1 MLISKL
7 LNPKTDYVFKRIFG
21 YKGNEDVTASFL
33 SAILEHKVTELEL
46 DTNPILDKD
55 YPEDKI
61 GILDI
66 KAKLDNTIN
75 CDIEI
80 QVINQKE
87 IQKRILFYWS
97 KLYIN
102 SIKKGQNYSNL
113 EKAIVIL
120 IADFEVEGLEGIKK
134 YISKWNIREKDYPKT
149 ILTNV
154 LDLYIIELPKFKKYM
169 QKNKNKLLDSW
180 IKFIENPEDID
191 MSIEMSEEDK
201 KDLEKAREILED
213 ISASE
218 RERYLAE
225 QREIQIMDK
234 YSIEEYGYDKGIIK
248 GRKEG
253 KREGIIQVAKKLKQ
267 EKTSIE
273 LIMKATGLTKEEI
286 EKL

>member
-1 MLISKL
+1 MLIVRL

-21 YKGNEDVTASFL
+21 YKGNEDVTASLL
-33 SAILEHKVTELEL
+33 SAILEHKVTDLKL

-61 GILDI
+61 GILDVR
-66 KAKLDNTIN
+66 AKLDNSIN

-97 KLYIN
+97 KLYIQ

-120 IADFEVEGLEGIKK
+120 IADFEVEGLEEIKK
-134 YISKWNIREKDYPKT
+134 YISKWSIREEKYKDI
-149 ILTNV
+149 ILT
-154 LDLYIIELPKFKKYM
+154 DIMELYIIELPKFKKHKE
-169 QKNKNKLLDSW
+169 KNENILLNSW
-180 IKFIENPEDID
+180 IKFIENPEELD
-191 MSIEMSEEDK
+191 MSIEMSKEDIR
-201 KDLEKAREILED
+201 DLERAREILED

-234 YSIEEYGYDKGIIK
+234 YAIEEHGYDRGVKQGITS
-248 GRKEG
+248 
-253 KREGIIQVAKKLKQ
+253 VAKKLK
-267 EKTSIE
+267 ENNIDIKIISDS
-273 LIMKATGLTKEEI
+273 TGLTKEEI